1 MRWFRRGGTG
11 SSSGK
16 GGASSSGTD
25 DAVSRPRTD
34 TTPPAPGEPAAVPW
48 VRTRLRAAT
57 GAACALAL
65 LVALTACLAAAFPRA
80 VDRYED
86 SGLRRAA
93 EQARPDRTVIEVYA
107 PPPSPMDSSALRE
120 NALRPDALAAQDREV
135 RARIPGP
142 LVIDR
147 GQSAYGV
154 RSSQDIPVLDPW
166 LPRPTGDPPQMT
178 LVAQSGLA
186 AHSSVAQGRLPRAD
200 GQVTATTDRLEA
212 AVSTETAKALH
223 IKVGSVLHTGVYTV
237 RVTGIVTPRD
247 PQGAYWS
254 TKTVLRTPA
263 VIREPLPSTDM
274 YWVGALLLAPDAGPA
289 LLARDGRPER
299 YWQLAPD
306 VRSLRA
312 RDIPALRYAISSL
325 EAGPA
330 LREVR
335 RRIDGPSTELSELNG
350 NTEVTT
356 DFDDVLIAYDRIRD
370 SIAPLVAVAAF
381 GTGTVAAVVLLMAGG
396 LSAERRRSELALLR
410 ARGVSLRGLT
420 ARLLAETAAVAV
432 PAGAVG
438 LGVALL
444 AVPAD
449 RAGAAAWA
457 AAAVT
462 AVACAALPLR
472 AAAAHRV
479 VRLHT
484 GREDV
489 ASVRPSRRRTVAELT
504 LLVLA
509 AGAVES
515 LRRRGTSGSAGDL
528 VSLAPVL
535 LGVIA
540 ALVLVRV
547 YPLPLRGLARPAARL
562 RGAVAHL
569 SLARAGRTSASAVL
583 PLLALLT
590 ALTTAA
596 FGGSVLAGVRE
607 ARDHAALLSVG
618 ADARVESAAPLP
630 SGLPDRLRRTPGVS
644 GLSAMSVTD
653 AKPGDGAQSLPL
665 VGVDPAD
672 YAALSARTGL
682 GAFPQGELKAAASGA
697 ATPALASRATA
708 ETYGT
713 RPFPVLFPDG
723 STLTVRIADVLDGT
737 AAVSGPD
744 FLIVNRAALSP
755 EAARPTGLLLTGK
768 HLDGRALRE
777 ASPKTATVRLRSEER
792 AAYVD
797 SPLQTGAERVYTA
810 AVAAGTGYALLA
822 LLLSLLRTAPERTAL
837 LARLRTM
844 GLTRAAGRRLLI
856 LESLPQAFLAA
867 LGGTLTGWATIRLL
881 SPGIDLTAVALPTA
895 EPGSGAVELR
905 MDLLSL
911 ALPAAA
917 VLLLAVGMGVGQA
930 WWSGRRGSVTELR
943 AGDAR

>member
-1 MRWFRRGGTG
+1 M
-11 SSSGK
+11 
-16 GGASSSGTD
+16 
-25 DAVSRPRTD
+25 
-34 TTPPAPGEPAAVPW
+34 PW

-107 PPPSPMDSSALRE
+107 PPPSPMDSSTLRE

-462 AVACAALPLR
+462 AVAATSP
-472 AAAAHRV
+472 
-479 VRLHT
+479 
-484 GREDV
+484 
-489 ASVRPSRRRTVAELT
+489 RPGPPPRS
-504 LLVLA
+504 
-509 AGAVES
+509 
-515 LRRRGTSGSAGDL
+515 SAG
-528 VSLAPVL
+528 
-535 LGVIA
+535 
-540 ALVLVRV
+540 
-547 YPLPLRGLARPAARL
+547 
-562 RGAVAHL
+562 
-569 SLARAGRTSASAVL
+569 
-583 PLLALLT
+583 
-590 ALTTAA
+590 
-596 FGGSVLAGVRE
+596 
-607 ARDHAALLSVG
+607 
-618 ADARVESAAPLP
+618 
-630 SGLPDRLRRTPGVS
+630 
-644 GLSAMSVTD
+644 
-653 AKPGDGAQSLPL
+653 
-665 VGVDPAD
+665 
-672 YAALSARTGL
+672 
-682 GAFPQGELKAAASGA
+682 
-697 ATPALASRATA
+697 
-708 ETYGT
+708 T
-713 RPFPVLFPDG
+713 R
-723 STLTVRIADVLDGT
+723 
-737 AAVSGPD
+737 
-744 FLIVNRAALSP
+744 
-755 EAARPTGLLLTGK
+755 
-768 HLDGRALRE
+768 
-777 ASPKTATVRLRSEER
+777 
-792 AAYVD
+792 
-797 SPLQTGAERVYTA
+797 
-810 AVAAGTGYALLA
+810 
-822 LLLSLLRTAPERTAL
+822 
-837 LARLRTM
+837 
-844 GLTRAAGRRLLI
+844 
-856 LESLPQAFLAA
+856 
-867 LGGTLTGWATIRLL
+867 
-881 SPGIDLTAVALPTA
+881 
-895 EPGSGAVELR
+895 
-905 MDLLSL
+905 
-911 ALPAAA
+911 
-917 VLLLAVGMGVGQA
+917 
-930 WWSGRRGSVTELR
+930 
-943 AGDAR
+943 

>member
-1 MRWFRRGGTG
+1 MRWFRRSDVT
-11 SSSGK
+11 
-16 GGASSSGTD
+16 APP
-25 DAVSRPRTD
+25 ATD
-34 TTPPAPGEPAAVPW
+34 TTPTGPDGTDGPEAFRVHVPW

-120 NALRPDALAAQDREV
+120 NALRPDALAAQDSDV

-154 RSSQDIPVLDPW
+154 RSSQDVPVLDPW

-200 GQVTATTDRLEA
+200 GQVTSTTDRLEA

-254 TKTVLRTPA
+254 TKTLLRTPA

-306 VRSLRA
+306 VRTLRA
-312 RDIPALRYAISSL
+312 RDIPALRHAISSL

-350 NTEVTT
+350 STEVTT

-396 LSAERRRSELALLR
+396 LTAERRRAELALLR

-472 AAAAHRV
+472 AATAHRV
-479 VRLHT
+479 VRVHT

-653 AKPGDGAQSLPL
+653 AKTGGGAQSLPL

-682 GAFPQGELKAAASGA
+682 GAFPQGELKTAASGT

-713 RPFPVLFPDG
+713 RPFAVLFPDG
-723 STLTVRIADVLDGT
+723 TTLTVRITEVLDGT

-744 FLIVNRAALSP
+744 FLIVDRAALSP
-755 EAARPTGLLLTGK
+755 EAARPTGLLLTGE
-768 HLDGRALRE
+768 HLDGKALRE
-777 ASPKTATVRLRSEER
+777 ASPETATVRLRSEER

-895 EPGSGAVELR
+895 EPDSGAVELR

-917 VLLLAVGMGVGQA
+917 VLLLAVGVGVGQA

>member
-1 MRWFRRGGTG
+1 MRWLRTG
-11 SSSGK
+11 ETGPE
-16 GGASSSGTD
+16 GSGT
-25 DAVSRPRTD
+25 S
-34 TTPPAPGEPAAVPW
+34 VPW
-48 VRTRLRAAT
+48 VRTRLRTAT
-57 GAACALAL
+57 GTACALAV

-93 EQARPDRTVIEVYA
+93 EQARPDRTGIEVYA
-107 PPPSPMDSSALRE
+107 PPPSPMDPTRMRE
-120 NALRPDALAAQDREV
+120 DALRPDALAENDTEV
-135 RARIPGP
+135 RAQIPGP
-142 LVIDR
+142 LVLDR
-147 GQSAYGV
+147 DQSAYGV
-154 RSSQDIPVLDPW
+154 RTAQDIPALDPW
-166 LPRPTGDPPQMT
+166 LPRPTGDPARMT

-200 GQVTATTDRLEA
+200 DQVTSETSELEA
-212 AVSTETAKALH
+212 AVSAETAKALH
-223 IKVGSVLHTGVYTV
+223 IKAGSVLHVGTYTV
-237 RVTGIVTPRD
+237 RVTGIVSPRD

-254 TKTVLRTPA
+254 TKTILRTPA
-263 VIREPLPSTDM
+263 LIREPLPSTAS
-274 YWVGALLLAPDAGPA
+274 YWVGALLLAPDAAPA
-289 LLARDGRPER
+289 LLAHSGRPER

-306 VRSLRA
+306 VETLRA
-312 RDIPALRYAISSL
+312 HDIPALRSAIASL

-335 RRIDGPSTELSELNG
+335 REIDGPSLEFSELNG
-350 NTEVTT
+350 STEVTT
-356 DFDDVLIAYDRIRD
+356 DLDEVLISYGRLRE
-370 SIAPLVAVAAF
+370 SVAPLVAVAAF

-396 LSAERRRSELALLR
+396 LTADRRRGELALLR
-410 ARGVSLRGLT
+410 ARGASLRGLT

-432 PAGAVG
+432 PAGALG
-438 LGVALL
+438 LAAALL
-444 AVPAD
+444 AVPTD
-449 RAGAAAWA
+449 RAAHAVWA
-457 AAAVT
+457 AVAVT
-462 AVACAALPLR
+462 AVTCAALPLR
-472 AAAAHRV
+472 AAAAHRL
-479 VRLHT
+479 VRVHT

-489 ASVRPSRRRTVAELT
+489 ASVRPSRRRTVVELT

-515 LRRRGTSGSAGDL
+515 LRRRGTSGTAGEL

-540 ALVLVRV
+540 ALVLVRL

-644 GLSAMSVTD
+644 DVTALSVTFE
-653 AKPGDGAQSLPL
+653 AKPADGAQTVPL

-672 YAALSARTGL
+672 YAALSTRTGV
-682 GAFPQGELKAAASGA
+682 GAFPQGELKATAAGA
-697 ATPALASRATA
+697 ATPALAAAATA
-708 ETYGT
+708 RTYGT
-713 RPFPVLFPDG
+713 RPFPVSFPDG
-723 STLTVRIADVLDGT
+723 STLTVRIAAVLDGT
-737 AAVSGPD
+737 AAVLGPD
-744 FLIVNRAALSP
+744 FLIVNRTALSP
-755 EAARPTGLLLTGK
+755 AAARPTGLLLTGE
-768 HLDGRALRE
+768 HLDGTALRE
-777 ASPKTATVRLRSEER
+777 AAPKTATVRLRSEER
-792 AAYVD
+792 TAYVD
-797 SPLQTGAERVYTA
+797 SPLQTGAERVYTT
-810 AVAAGTGYALLA
+810 AVAAGTGYAVLA
-822 LLLSLLRTAPERTAL
+822 LLLSLLRSAPERTAL

-867 LGGTLTGWATIRLL
+867 LGGVLTGWATIRLL
-881 SPGIDLTAVALPTA
+881 APGIDLTALALPTA
-895 EPGSGAVELR
+895 EPASGAVKLR
-905 MDLLSL
+905 MDLPSL
-911 ALPAAA
+911 AIPALA
-917 VLLLAVGMGVGQA
+917 VLLLAVGVGVGQA

-943 AGDAR
+943 AGDGR